1 MEKEQIKK
9 IEKEQERQSQIIK
22 QIFSFLKERAKS
34 VYESEMV
41 LMGLEQ
47 VIDRVI
53 EKKKEE
59 MLTSDLLL
67 DKTLDPTNESHKIY
81 IDLYNLIG
89 SETVSATENE
99 LLKLRT
105 MISASLERKSQDISL
120 DDIDL
125 NKVM

>member
-1 MEKEQIKK
+1 VEKEQIKK

-22 QIFSFLKERAKS
+22 HIFSFLKERAKS
-34 VYESEMV
+34 VYEAEMV

-53 EKKKEE
+53 QKKKEE
-59 MLTSDLLL
+59 MITSDLLL
-67 DKTLDPTNESHKIY
+67 DKTLDHTNESHKIY

-89 SETVSATENE
+89 AETVSATENE